1 MKPIR
6 MMLAAAL
13 SCWSGAA
20 AAQTSTTVDFSIGTV
35 RLQARLPAG
44 FCIPTGAAATA
55 AQRVAAGDPEQETVL
70 TLYPCS
76 DMRGQGVA
84 EYYLVKV
91 PKTALNSPTTRA
103 EMIAQ
108 VTAELTDPNFSAERL
123 SENASRDAS
132 KSVTEAQGQSTEIR
146 TDLRPLGRDKDC
158 AYMGGRVDL
167 STSTQ
172 RLSALVGGCIS
183 AVGGRMIFIFRYGPG
198 NFVPD
203 SAKLLPKTRELL
215 LGMSVRN

>member
-1 MKPIR
+1 MKPIH
-6 MMLAAAL
+6 MVLAAAL

-44 FCIPTGAAATA
+44 FCIPTGAATAA

-76 DMRGQGVA
+76 DMRGQGVS

-91 PKTALNSPTTRA
+91 PKTALHTPITRTDL
-103 EMIAQ
+103 IAQ
-108 VTAELTDPNFSAERL
+108 VTAELADPNFSAERL
-123 SENASRDAS
+123 SEDASRDAS
-132 KSVTEAQGQSTEIR
+132 KSVSEAQGQTTQIK

-158 AYMGGRVDL
+158 AYIGGRVDL
-167 STSTQ
+167 STATQ
-172 RLSALVGGCIS
+172 QLSSLVGGCIS
-183 AVGGRMIFIFRYGPG
+183 AVGNRMIFIFRYGPG

-215 LGMSVRN
+215 LSITPR